1 MKHFK
6 SNLVCSFES
15 STPGII
21 SFLLVAIYGCSVGT
35 LYTCIVESK
44 NRLLSDNFAL
54 FQALELIKT
63 AKVEALVSR
72 FVSKASI

>member
-1 MKHFK
+1 M
-6 SNLVCSFES
+6 
-15 STPGII
+15 
-21 SFLLVAIYGCSVGT
+21 VALS

-72 FVSKASI
+72 FVSKASV